1 MIAPEMSLLLD
12 QFCSIFNI
20 NNSDYQR
27 HEHHELAGS
36 INDRIDNNVKNLL
49 DVLDEFGV
57 DFDETD
63 ELSNIVTNVVLPKE
77 SAEELLNFEEYGQ
90 KSYDLFK
97 MVRLQG
103 KKSIWDTL
111 SKTQTYI

>member
-12 QFCSIFNI
+12 ELFNI

-49 DVLDEFGV
+49 DV
-57 DFDETD
+57 FD
-63 ELSNIVTNVVLPKE
+63 V
-77 SAEELLNFEEYGQ
+77 
-90 KSYDLFK
+90 
-97 MVRLQG
+97 
-103 KKSIWDTL
+103 
-111 SKTQTYI
+111 